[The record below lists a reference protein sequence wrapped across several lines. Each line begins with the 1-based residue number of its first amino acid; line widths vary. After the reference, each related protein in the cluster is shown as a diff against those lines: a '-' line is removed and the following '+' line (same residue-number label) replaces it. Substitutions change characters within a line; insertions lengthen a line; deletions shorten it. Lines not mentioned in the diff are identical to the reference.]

1 MIYDYFV
8 YGDIEN
14 HDEIRIALIEK
25 MQKMQCHRLYSLS
38 KKAPTEEEREGV
50 RQAWYLVFKK
60 VQKYIAS
67 SFNRYSAA
75 YRSVTVRG
83 I

>member
-25 MQKMQCHRLYSLS
+25 MQKLQCRRLYTLS
-38 KKAPTEEEREGV
+38 KKAPTEEEREAAKQEYLELVGKV
-50 RQAWYLVFKK
+50 RANAL
-60 VQKYIAS
+60 S
-67 SFNRYSAA
+67 
-75 YRSVTVRG
+75 G
-83 I
+83 ISD